1 MRPLCRAAV
10 VALGVAACAAASDIG
25 GIEFFGY
32 GDLDRAAIR
41 ESLPLREG
49 SPWLEENR
57 EALRNS
63 VKDQVGTDPADMAVT
78 CCDESGNRWIYIGLG
93 REVGPGIGFLDAPHG
108 AIRLSEE
115 LLLLYERLEKALIAA
130 VERGGEAIREDV
142 SRGYALTRD
151 PAAQAIE
158 LQIRDYALTHDAKI
172 FRALRDSSDARHRA
186 IAAEAAGYAEHSAE
200 QVAALCRAV
209 RDSSAD
215 VRNNAIRAL
224 RVLASSDVELAAPIP
239 ASLFLDLLSSG
250 VWADR
255 NKSVAVLASR

>member
-93 REVGPGIGFLDAPHG
+93 REVGPGIRFLDAPHG
-108 AIRLSEE
+108 PYASP
-115 LLLLYERLEKALIAA
+115 KSCSCSTK
-130 VERGGEAIREDV
+130 G
-142 SRGYALTRD
+142 SRR
-151 PAAQAIE
+151 PW
-158 LQIRDYALTHDAKI
+158 
-172 FRALRDSSDARHRA
+172 SPPWS
-186 IAAEAAGYAEHSAE
+186 AAEKPFAKTFPEGT
-200 QVAALCRAV
+200 
-209 RDSSAD
+209 
-215 VRNNAIRAL
+215 
-224 RVLASSDVELAAPIP
+224 P
-239 ASLFLDLLSSG
+239 
-250 VWADR
+250 
-255 NKSVAVLASR
+255 